1 MAVLPD
7 FLIKRIYKKGS
18 LRFNSGAIE
27 FDLKNVLGPGAIC
40 GFEYVQINGHK
51 FSKEVTY
58 FITQNI
64 KQLANCV
71 SEINPIHFRLGQ
83 ECTFRL
89 EEGINCIKEGLN
101 KIEIELSNPEAGKL
115 KVIFEDNL

>member
-18 LRFNSGAIE
+18 LRFDAGAIE

-51 FSKEVTY
+51 FSKEA
-58 FITQNI
+58 I
-64 KQLANCV
+64 
-71 SEINPIHFRLGQ
+71 S
-83 ECTFRL
+83 
-89 EEGINCIKEGLN
+89 
-101 KIEIELSNPEAGKL
+101 KIEKSGSKYE
-115 KVIFEDNL
+115 VM